1 MVNVYRS
8 IGNFESGSALLTW
21 LHRIVVNSALMKLRT
36 RKRHPEEDIEQY
48 LPRFL
53 EDGHQRIPSTPWT
66 KSAPESAQ
74 TVLEREELRAAV
86 RAAIDKLPE
95 AYRIVLQLRDI
106 EETQHRRNRGN
117 PRHHEQRRQDPV
129 TPRPTGTEDPAG
141 PFHETR
147 QMTPTCQQL
156 IDFLDDYVT
165 GDLPPD
171 RAEGFETHLPDA
183 PPASP
188 TSPATASTIHITQQI
203 SHIEIEDIPADLLT
217 AILATVTTRK

>member
-1 MVNVYRS
+1 MTTLASDRDAALIAGLQAGESGAFETLLRDYGPRLLRLARRLLPNEEDARDALQDAMVNVYRS
-8 IGNFESGSALLTW
+8 IANFESGSALLTW

-74 TVLEREELRAAV
+74 TVLEREELRETV

-106 EETQHRRNRGN
+106 EELST
-117 PRHHEQRRQDPV
+117 
-129 TPRPTGTEDPAG
+129 A
-141 PFHETR
+141 ET
-147 QMTPTCQQL
+147 
-156 IDFLDDYVT
+156 
-165 GDLPPD
+165 
-171 RAEGFETHLPDA
+171 AE
-183 PPASP
+183 
-188 TSPATASTIHITQQI
+188 
-203 SHIEIEDIPADLLT
+203 
-217 AILATVTTRK
+217 ILGVTTNVVKIRLHRARQALRTLLDPSMRNETK